1 MDDHA
6 TTDGTATGDPRRPSD
21 RELIADFI
29 LANEAAVRRRIERT
43 TGRAP
48 GVDPDDIFSTT
59 LRRVDGAAARG
70 SFRMRSAPEA
80 WSFVARVVQRAVQRH
95 RLFESPAFDQDP
107 WSFAPP
113 ACAHS
118 SFPTGRPVG
127 VYGTWADEVPG
138 GGHTAKTIEEAREA
152 MGIDWMRWRS
162 RTPGP
167 RRKRVRSRRSAAR
180 RRWCRRT
187 RQRTRLLRGSAGR
200 PRARGQR

>member
-6 TTDGTATGDPRRPSD
+6 TTDGTATGGARRPSD

-48 GVDPDDIFSTT
+48 GIDADDIFSTT

-95 RLFESPAFDQDP
+95 RLRTARLAEAVAGLASQQPAVQEDRVDDGDRAELARLMRELERVRPQDAELIQHRLRGHR
-107 WSFAPP
+107 WREVSDAM
-113 ACAHS
+113 
-118 SFPTGRPVG
+118 G
-127 VYGTWADEVPG
+127 VT
-138 GGHTAKTIEEAREA
+138 EEAL
-152 MGIDWMRWRS
+152 
-162 RTPGP
+162 
-167 RRKRVRSRRSAAR
+167 
-180 RRWCRRT
+180 
-187 RQRTRLLRGSAGR
+187 RQRWSALMRRLRERMS
-200 PRARGQR
+200 RGQDAPIVTGAGCTRGR

>member
-48 GVDPDDIFSTT
+48 GIDADDIFSTT

-95 RLFESPAFDQDP
+95 RLRAARLAEAVAGLASQRPAVQEDRVDDGDRAELARRMRELERVRPQDAELIQHRLRGHR
-107 WSFAPP
+107 WREVSDAM
-113 ACAHS
+113 
-118 SFPTGRPVG
+118 G
-127 VYGTWADEVPG
+127 VT
-138 GGHTAKTIEEAREA
+138 EEAL
-152 MGIDWMRWRS
+152 
-162 RTPGP
+162 
-167 RRKRVRSRRSAAR
+167 
-180 RRWCRRT
+180 
-187 RQRTRLLRGSAGR
+187 RQRWSALMRRLRERMS
-200 PRARGQR
+200 RGQDAPIVTGAGCTRGR

>member
-48 GVDPDDIFSTT
+48 GIDADDIFSTT

-95 RLFESPAFDQDP
+95 RLRTARLAEAVAGLASQRPAVQEDRVDDGDRAELARLMRELERVRPQDAELIQHRLRGHR
-107 WSFAPP
+107 WREVSDAM
-113 ACAHS
+113 
-118 SFPTGRPVG
+118 G
-127 VYGTWADEVPG
+127 VT
-138 GGHTAKTIEEAREA
+138 EEAL
-152 MGIDWMRWRS
+152 
-162 RTPGP
+162 
-167 RRKRVRSRRSAAR
+167 
-180 RRWCRRT
+180 
-187 RQRTRLLRGSAGR
+187 RQRWSALMRRLRERMS
-200 PRARGQR
+200 RGQDAPIVTGAGCTRGR

>member
-43 TGRAP
+43 TGRAQ
-48 GVDPDDIFSTT
+48 GIDADDIFSTT

-95 RLFESPAFDQDP
+95 RLRAARLAEAVAGLASQRPAVQEDRVDDGDRAELARLMRELERVRPQDAELIQHRLRGHR
-107 WSFAPP
+107 WREVSDAM
-113 ACAHS
+113 
-118 SFPTGRPVG
+118 G
-127 VYGTWADEVPG
+127 VT
-138 GGHTAKTIEEAREA
+138 EEAL
-152 MGIDWMRWRS
+152 
-162 RTPGP
+162 
-167 RRKRVRSRRSAAR
+167 
-180 RRWCRRT
+180 
-187 RQRTRLLRGSAGR
+187 RQRWSALMRRLRERMS
-200 PRARGQR
+200 RGQDAPIVTGAGCTRGR

>member
-6 TTDGTATGDPRRPSD
+6 TTDGTATGGARRPSD

-48 GVDPDDIFSTT
+48 GIDADDIFSTT

-95 RLFESPAFDQDP
+95 RLRAARLAEAVAGLASQRPAVQEDRVDDGDRAELARLMRELERVRPQDAELIQHRLRGHR
-107 WSFAPP
+107 WREVSDAM
-113 ACAHS
+113 
-118 SFPTGRPVG
+118 G
-127 VYGTWADEVPG
+127 VT
-138 GGHTAKTIEEAREA
+138 EEAL
-152 MGIDWMRWRS
+152 
-162 RTPGP
+162 
-167 RRKRVRSRRSAAR
+167 
-180 RRWCRRT
+180 
-187 RQRTRLLRGSAGR
+187 RQRWSALMRRLRERMS
-200 PRARGQR
+200 RGQDAPIVTGAGCTRGR